1 METGSKKIIAIIT
14 ILLAVLAVITP
25 VLWDVYMRK
34 AALELHHLSSITLL
48 DDPNIEKLEI
58 IYKGKSITNI
68 TKLSFLLK
76 NSGKLPIL
84 REHIV
89 EPIKISFSG
98 IRKILDVN
106 VSSTNPDNL
115 ELHYN
120 ISEKEDYITIDFPLL
135 NPGDF
140 AYFSVLASG
149 PYSVDFKTS
158 ARIVNV
164 KDIDIIRKVE
174 STKKKAFKW
183 YTYMYWIVSIFYFL
197 LAIVTGKSIRAEI
210 RVKKIFNSEDFQIQK
225 PSTKDEY
232 EKLLKKYFS
241 TRTKKEMADIKNLLL
256 QIEPG
261 ANITDGK
268 HQQIVDELH
277 RVANA
282 VSMNWLYLVGCIVAI
297 SLFMWWSFVL

>member
-1 METGSKKIIAIIT
+1 METGYKKIIAIIT

-48 DDPNIEKLEI
+48 DDPKIEKLEI
-58 IYKGKSITNI
+58 IYKGQPITNI
-68 TKLSFLLK
+68 TKLSFLLR
-76 NSGKLPIL
+76 NSGQLPIL

-89 EPIKISFSG
+89 EPLKISFSG

-106 VSSTNPDNL
+106 VSSKIPESL
-115 ELHYN
+115 EVHYN
-120 ISEKEDYITIDFPLL
+120 IFAKEDYITIDFPLL

-140 AYFSVLASG
+140 AYFSVLVIG
-149 PYSVDFKTS
+149 NYSVDFKTS

-174 STKKKAFKW
+174 STEKKAFKW
-183 YTYMYWIVSIFYFL
+183 STYIFRIFSIFYFL
-197 LAIVTGKSIRAEI
+197 MAIITGKWIRTEI
-210 RVKKIFNSEDFQIQK
+210 RVKKVFNSEDFQIQK

-232 EKLLKKYFS
+232 EILLKKYFS
-241 TRTKKEMADIKNLLL
+241 TRSKKEMADIKNLLS

-277 RVANA
+277 RVANE
-282 VSMNWLYLVGCIVAI
+282 VSMNWLYLVVCIVAT